1 MIQAPLSRKY
11 TQQIEKLIPGGV
23 NSPFRSFREVGGHTL
38 FFCRGTGSKILDVDG
53 NTFIDYVGA
62 WGPSI
67 LGHAAPEVVA
77 ACQEQMKKGFL
88 FGAPHEL
95 EIELAELVKECI
107 PSMQKMRFVNSGTE
121 AVMSAIRL
129 ARGVTK
135 RELVL
140 MFEGCYHGHNDATLA
155 NHSEGIPHS
164 VMAKTLHATF
174 NNADTVERAFLEN
187 KDQIACVI
195 LEPVTGSMGV
205 IPPKEGFLQNL
216 KDLCKKYGAL
226 LIFDEVLTGFRVS
239 LGGAQEYYGVRPD
252 ITCLGKALGGG
263 MPIGAYGGSPEI
275 MDHLMPLG
283 GVYQAGTFS
292 GNPMSMAAGVAT
304 LKKLML
310 TGIYGS
316 IEEKAGWLFG
326 GMRNALQ
333 EIHDKT
339 GTTAGVQIQHVGSMF
354 SLSFCEH
361 PITNWGDA
369 RSIDCE
375 AYAKFFHALLSRGI
389 YFPPSSTDAA
399 CISLVHSAG
408 DIADTVEAC
417 TGAFLEVLVGE

>member
-1 MIQAPLSRKY
+1 MIQAPLSRQYSQK
-11 TQQIEKLIPGGV
+11 IEKLIPGGV

-53 NTFIDYVGA
+53 NTYIDYVGA

-67 LGHAAPEVVA
+67 LGHAASECVQAVY
-77 ACQEQMKKGFL
+77 ETMKKGFL

-95 EIELAELVKECI
+95 EIELAELVQQCL
-107 PSMQKMRFVNSGTE
+107 PSIQKVRFVNSGTE
-121 AVMSAIRL
+121 AVMSSIRL

-135 RELVL
+135 RDLVL

-155 NHSEGIPHS
+155 NHSDGIPEE
-164 VMAKTLHATF
+164 VRNKTIHATF
-174 NNADTVERAFLEN
+174 NNLDTVEKAFLEN
-187 KDQIACVI
+187 PGKIACVI

-205 IPPKEGFLQNL
+205 VIPKEGFLQGL
-216 KDLCKKYGAL
+216 KELCRKYGAL
-226 LIFDEVLTGFRVS
+226 LIFDEVLTGFRIS

-263 MPIGAYGGSPEI
+263 MPIGAYGGSAEI
-275 MDHLMPLG
+275 MDHLMPIG
-283 GVYQAGTFS
+283 KVYQAGTFS
-292 GNPMSMAAGVAT
+292 GNPMSMAGGVAT

-310 TGIYGS
+310 TGVYGS
-316 IEEKAGWLFG
+316 IEEKANWLFG
-326 GMRNALQ
+326 GLKNALQ
-333 EIHDKT
+333 DIHAKT
-339 GTTAGVQIQHVGSMF
+339 GTTAGVQIQNVGSMF

-361 PITNWGDA
+361 PITKFGDA
-369 RSIDCE
+369 RSIDAE

-399 CISLVHSAG
+399 CISLAHSAG
-408 DIADTVEAC
+408 DIDDTIKAC
-417 TGAFLEVLVGE
+417 TGAFLEVLVT